1 MKIFKFLGMFVKY
14 FFRGGYAFYAWLA
27 ILLALIFF
35 GVVAYFNQLQSGLIL
50 TNMRDQVSWGFYI
63 GNFAFLVGVAA
74 AAVLLVIPAYIYN
87 WGPIKEVAVYGEIL
101 AICAVSMCLLFVI
114 VDICRPDRFWH
125 LFPFIGNL
133 NFPGSL
139 LAWDVLVLNGY
150 FALNVFIVGYLL
162 YCEFYMIEINKAL
175 IYPLIIFSIPMAI
188 SIHTVT
194 AYLFNGLSARPF
206 WNSAILTPRFLCS
219 AFCSGPAIL
228 LLLFQILQK
237 ISSFKIKDEA
247 IFKIAE
253 LMAYCM
259 FINLFLLAAEVFKE
273 YYSDSHHV
281 IHLRYLF
288 SGIGDKTSLVP
299 YAWVSVTFSVAAFFL
314 FLFKQTR
321 ENYFTLNI
329 GCFFIYFGIYFEKG
343 MGLIVPGFTPTTL
356 GEVYVYVPTKTEV
369 TVGAGI
375 FAIGFLLFTLLC
387 KITMGIYSGELSPE
401 GLDRPVE
408 NQPDALPA

>member
-1 MKIFKFLGMFVKY
+1 
-14 FFRGGYAFYAWLA
+14 
-27 ILLALIFF
+27 
-35 GVVAYFNQLQSGLIL
+35 
-50 TNMRDQVSWGFYI
+50 
-63 GNFAFLVGVAA
+63 
-74 AAVLLVIPAYIYN
+74 
-87 WGPIKEVAVYGEIL
+87 
-101 AICAVSMCLLFVI
+101 
-114 VDICRPDRFWH
+114 
-125 LFPFIGNL
+125 
-133 NFPGSL
+133 
-139 LAWDVLVLNGY
+139 
-150 FALNVFIVGYLL
+150 
-162 YCEFYMIEINKAL
+162 
-175 IYPLIIFSIPMAI
+175 
-188 SIHTVT
+188 
-194 AYLFNGLSARPF
+194 
-206 WNSAILTPRFLCS
+206 
-219 AFCSGPAIL
+219 
-228 LLLFQILQK
+228 
-237 ISSFKIKDEA
+237 
-247 IFKIAE
+247 
-253 LMAYCM
+253 M